1 MVRMIGT
8 ELPATSTTD
17 IGQRSPAD
25 VRLVE
30 IVHQARLGN
39 AAAFG
44 DLVGVLH
51 PWVFRWAL
59 TFARD
64 IDEAD
69 EITQETFVLV
79 HRKLDQFRGDSAFE
93 GWVYLITRRVA
104 LQRQRKARRR
114 RWLSDSAIP
123 GAETVYHTDPG
134 ARVDRQRVTEYIR
147 HFFRELPARQR
158 EVFDL
163 VDLQGHDP
171 AEVADMIGVKAAT
184 VRANLFKARSSI
196 RARILS
202 EHPSWREIHR

>member
-1 MVRMIGT
+1 MVRMIDT
-8 ELPATSTTD
+8 DLPPTPDTVPAQLLPAET
-17 IGQRSPAD
+17 
-25 VRLVE
+25 RLGAL
-30 IVHQARLGN
+30 VHKARLGD
-39 AAAFG
+39 AYAFA
-44 DLVGVLH
+44 DLVAVLH

-104 LQRQRKARRR
+104 LQRERKARRR
-114 RWLSDSAIP
+114 RWLADSELPGSDAI
-123 GAETVYHTDPG
+123 YLTDPG
-134 ARVDRQRVTEYIR
+134 ARVDRQRVTDYIR

-171 AEVADMIGVKAAT
+171 VEVAGMIGIKAAT
-184 VRANLFKARSSI
+184 VRANLFKARNSI
-196 RARILS
+196 RARILE
-202 EHPSWREIHR
+202 EHPAWREIHR

>member
-1 MVRMIGT
+1 MIDT
-8 ELPATSTTD
+8 ELSETPETHAGHKSLSD
-17 IGQRSPAD
+17 P
-25 VRLVE
+25 RLGE
-30 IVHQARLGN
+30 LLNHARLGD
-39 AAAFG
+39 AIAFEG
-44 DLVGVLH
+44 IVAWLH

-79 HRKLDQFRGDSAFE
+79 HRKLEQFRGDSALQ

-104 LQRQRKARRR
+104 LQRHRKARRR
-114 RWLSDSAIP
+114 EWLAESSIP
-123 GAETVYHTDPG
+123 GLETVYNTDPG

-147 HFFRELPARQR
+147 HFFTALPARQR

-171 AEVADMIGVKAAT
+171 SEVAEMIGVKAAT
-184 VRANLFKARSSI
+184 VRANLFKARASI
-196 RARILS
+196 RAHILS
-202 EHPSWREIHR
+202 EHPAWREINR

>member
-1 MVRMIGT
+1 MIDTDLRETPETQAGHQSLSDPRLD
-8 ELPATSTTD
+8 ELVTN
-17 IGQRSPAD
+17 
-25 VRLVE
+25 
-30 IVHQARLGN
+30 ARLGD
-39 AAAFG
+39 AIAFESI
-44 DLVGVLH
+44 VAWLH

-79 HRKLDQFRGDSAFE
+79 HRRLEQFRGDSALQ

-104 LQRQRKARRR
+104 LQRHRKARRR
-114 RWLSDSAIP
+114 RWLAESSIP
-123 GAETVYHTDPG
+123 VLDTVYNTDPG
-134 ARVDRQRVTEYIR
+134 ARVDRQRITEYIR
-147 HFFRELPARQR
+147 HFFTELPARQR

-171 AEVADMIGVKAAT
+171 SEVAEMIGVKAAT
-184 VRANLFKARSSI
+184 VRANLFKARASI

-202 EHPSWREIHR
+202 EHPAWREINR